1 MTMHLAHPALTT
13 MGKRKG
19 KVKFRN
25 ADEARKARELKQ
37 EWEQKQ
43 SEWASVSKPVAKSRP
58 LTRPFPVLA
67 PPPGRSMTT
76 HIPSLD
82 TGVKGAVTSKQS
94 QQYTG
99 DKMLGVTILHKS
111 CLQPVFSQQAA
122 IDAANMR
129 RG

>member
-19 KVKFRN
+19 KQKFRN
-25 ADEARKARELKQ
+25 ADEARKARELAT
-37 EWEQKQ
+37 EWELNQTKW
-43 SEWASVSKPVAKSRP
+43 SSMSKPTQSRP
-58 LTRPFPVLA
+58 ITRPFPKLG
-67 PPPGRSMTT
+67 PPPGRSMND

>member
-43 SEWASVSKPVAKSRP
+43 SEWASVSKPLAKSRP

-67 PPPGRSMTT
+67 PPPGRSMTN

-82 TGVKGAVTSKQS
+82 TGIKGAVTSKQS